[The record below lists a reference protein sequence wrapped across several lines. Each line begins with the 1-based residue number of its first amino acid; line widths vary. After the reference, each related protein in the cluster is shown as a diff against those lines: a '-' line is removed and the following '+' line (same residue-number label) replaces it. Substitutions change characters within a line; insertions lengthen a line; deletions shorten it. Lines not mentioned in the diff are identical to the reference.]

1 MIDILFGQFI
11 PHTPVYFTD
20 IFIPKSG
27 KHLLNLSYL
36 TKHIMGK
43 MLGQCN
49 NVIRPGIFPCNS
61 INSTTNPR
69 NRKNK
74 NSLNE

>member
-11 PHTPVYFTD
+11 PHIPVYFTD

-36 TKHIMGK
+36 TKTYYGE
-43 MLGQCN
+43 
-49 NVIRPGIFPCNS
+49 NVR
-61 INSTTNPR
+61 TV
-69 NRKNK
+69 
-74 NSLNE
+74 

>member
-1 MIDILFGQFI
+1 
-11 PHTPVYFTD
+11 
-20 IFIPKSG
+20 
-27 KHLLNLSYL
+27 
-36 TKHIMGK
+36 MGK

-49 NVIRPGIFPCNS
+49 NVIRPGTFSCNS

-69 NRKNK
+69 NGKNK